1 LCSDGNCIG
10 IIGADGRCK
19 ECGRAYEGQLP
30 NPGEDGGAPED
41 EGLPTESSLTDEENP
56 VIESPEVDSEEPEG
70 DWADRTL
77 CIDGNC
83 IGVVGPDGCC
93 KTCGKPHPGS
103 NS

>member
-1 LCSDGNCIG
+1 
-10 IIGADGRCK
+10 
-19 ECGRAYEGQLP
+19 
-30 NPGEDGGAPED
+30 
-41 EGLPTESSLTDEENP
+41 
-56 VIESPEVDSEEPEG
+56 
-70 DWADRTL
+70 L